1 MMKEWATIPVILL
14 SATVGALILLFL
26 GRRLWKRRREVA
38 DSDAQGD
45 MKTREFTTSMLDM
58 EKEKL
63 MEIEKLV
70 EIEEESSKKRK
81 KSKSKKNSDESSE
94 ESSPPTLRE
103 VKKSMRNPSKRHIED
118 KRPRVKKSKS
128 RRSRRE
134 LD

>member
-45 MKTREFTTSMLDM
+45 MKTREFTTSTLDM

-63 MEIEKLV
+63 MEIED
-70 EIEEESSKKRK
+70 ESSKKRK

-103 VKKSMRNPSKRHIED
+103 VKKNMRNPSRRHNED
-118 KRPRVKKSKS
+118 KLPQVKKSKS